1 MPEIIDETPLL
12 FQSGGD
18 TAPAAAPDTA
28 ADGTPESAATG
39 AAPDTDTASGNA
51 AAGTTVADAAP
62 LAQGPGADA
71 SAPAPD
77 TPATETPID
86 YGDFG
91 FGEEA
96 QIDRQSDDYLYYAD
110 LFRQIGLSPEQANR
124 LLRGHRDYAMAQLS
138 ARQQQEAEALA
149 AYRARVR
156 QELVS
161 ECGGEA
167 AFKRFGE
174 TALRG
179 FRACAAGAGL
189 SNADVDGIVAVM
201 GDDPRFVKIFHHIGR
216 MHQED
221 VLASG
226 SGGGQEQSFDDMLRT
241 MFHTN
246 TKPQE

>member
-1 MPEIIDETPLL
+1 MSEMIDETPLL
-12 FQSGGD
+12 FQGGPEPAD
-18 TAPAAAPDTA
+18 GDGPGTAAGPAPEAPTPGTPATPAAAATPA
-28 ADGTPESAATG
+28 AVETD
-39 AAPDTDTASGNA
+39 APD
-51 AAGTTVADAAP
+51 AD
-62 LAQGPGADA
+62 
-71 SAPAPD
+71 
-77 TPATETPID
+77 TPID

-96 QIDRQSDDYLYYAD
+96 QIDRQSDDYIYYAD
-110 LFRQIGLSPEQANR
+110 LFRQVGLSPEQAGT
-124 LLRGHRDYAMAQLS
+124 LLRGHKEYATAQLA
-138 ARQQQEAEALA
+138 ARQQEEAAALA

-189 SNADVDGIVAVM
+189 DDADVDGIVAVM